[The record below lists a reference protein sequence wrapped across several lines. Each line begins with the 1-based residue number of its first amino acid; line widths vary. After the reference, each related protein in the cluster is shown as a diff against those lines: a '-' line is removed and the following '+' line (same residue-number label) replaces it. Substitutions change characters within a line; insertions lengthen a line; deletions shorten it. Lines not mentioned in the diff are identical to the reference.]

1 MARQDVR
8 LRPALGPARM
18 VTRVGGLHRGCKR
31 VSRVRVEL
39 AEPPPAL
46 GLQIYPVGLDPLRRA
61 KNHRVLS
68 QRLALNPGCKGQSR
82 DASDLHL
89 SEHRVLGGSEAL

>member
-39 AEPPPAL
+39 AEPPPPAL
-46 GLQIYPVGLDPLRRA
+46 GLQIYRVSLDPHRRA

-68 QRLALNPGCKGQSR
+68 QRLALNPDCKGRSR
-82 DASDLHL
+82 DASD
-89 SEHRVLGGSEAL
+89 